1 MAEATGGAASFFCC
15 FFVVFVAGAHK
26 AGVVGTAAVSAA
38 RCAQSS
44 RVEFV
49 VDMTGWLGCL
59 ELVWWGKGKKAQLRM
74 VLCDGGT
81 NPFMTNRYIF
91 TRGSSKPPCCRDAY
105 GLDREA
111 VPENPLGNAQ
121 VIRKCTVLAQNE
133 TAQA

>member
-1 MAEATGGAASFFCC
+1 MSTGGAPRQVAEATGCAASFFCC

-26 AGVVGTAAVSAA
+26 AGVVGTAAVWAA

-49 VDMTGWLGCL
+49 VDMTGLSCL

-81 NPFMTNRYIF
+81 NPFMTNHYMF
-91 TRGSSKPPCCRDAY
+91 TRGSSKPLVVATR
-105 GLDREA
+105 
-111 VPENPLGNAQ
+111 
-121 VIRKCTVLAQNE
+121 
-133 TAQA
+133 TALSERLEGKSPR